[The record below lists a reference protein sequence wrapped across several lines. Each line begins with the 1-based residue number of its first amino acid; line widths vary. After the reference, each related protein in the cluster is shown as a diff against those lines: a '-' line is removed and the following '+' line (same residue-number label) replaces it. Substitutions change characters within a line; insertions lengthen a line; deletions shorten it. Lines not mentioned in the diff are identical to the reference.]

1 MTRRRKSIGE
11 INAQAGALMAS
22 ATGARYRRVQEIA
35 QRYTSNAS
43 SYLSSVSWPRRAN
56 VRVPREVYTRNAEQ
70 RRRFGTGVSPL
81 GNSNG

>member
-1 MTRRRKSIGE
+1 
-11 INAQAGALMAS
+11 MAS

-35 QRYTSNAS
+35 QRYTSNAN
-43 SYLSSVSWPRRAN
+43 SYLRSVSWPRRASIG
-56 VRVPREVYTRNAEQ
+56 VPREVYTRNSDQ